1 MGAYDSAKDAWKF
14 TSVDRS
20 LGYASGP
27 ISVTRPNNATPY
39 LAGDVVGAAAAAI
52 TFPTMGPA
60 AGGEV
65 IITSLTFERDVAAVV
80 AGETSYTLYLYN
92 VTPPSALA
100 DNDPFDLPAG
110 DRAAYLG
117 SINVGTPVDL
127 GSTLYVAQ
135 DGINKQVTLASS
147 NLYGYL
153 VTAGAYTPAAL
164 VVYRIALHAVGV

>member
-1 MGAYDSAKDAWKF
+1 
-14 TSVDRS
+14 
-20 LGYASGP
+20 
-27 ISVTRPNNATPY
+27 
-39 LAGDVVGAAAAAI
+39 
-52 TFPTMGPA
+52 
-60 AGGEV
+60 
-65 IITSLTFERDVAAVV
+65 
-80 AGETSYTLYLYN
+80 